1 MNLKNK
7 VVFIVTFL
15 LISFSV
21 GSSVLNYV
29 KSLEETQIQL
39 KERSL
44 PLSIDNIYTEVQ
56 KNLIEPTLVS
66 SMMANDTFLKDW
78 LMHEELE
85 VEKIAKYL
93 ETIKNKYN
101 MFSTFL
107 VSEKSGN
114 YYTAKGLLEKVEEEN
129 PNNAWYFRFKEI
141 QEPYE
146 INLDFNKYM
155 GDSLIMFINYKIF
168 DETYHYLGATGIGI
182 KISYINEML
191 KHFRVKYNFNVY
203 FVNKEGE
210 VVLSEVGVNR
220 VSHLNELKE
229 LSALSSQIL
238 EESSKTLEYTKEGN
252 HYILNTK
259 YIKELNL
266 YLLVEAKIEEFTQEV
281 EKTFILNLMTSLLV
295 TFIII
300 AIILYTVKGYNKKLE
315 HLAAYD
321 SLTKLP
327 NRRTFNLNFEKA
339 LRLYKR
345 DKVPR
350 SIIFFDIDNF
360 KLINDNYGH
369 LLGDTVL
376 KRIATILNV
385 QIRSSDNIS
394 RWGGEE
400 FLILL
405 HDSSLEDSFDVA
417 EKLRAAFENDIELH
431 DLVKGGVTSSFGV
444 TSFQVDDTIEKIVT
458 RADEALYKAKHQGKN
473 CVVKG

>member
-1 MNLKNK
+1 M
-7 VVFIVTFL
+7 
-15 LISFSV
+15 
-21 GSSVLNYV
+21 

-114 YYTAKGLLEKVEEEN
+114 YYTAKGLLEKVKEDN

-191 KHFRVKYNFNVY
+191 KHFRVKYNFNVF

-220 VSHLNELKE
+220 ISHLKE
-229 LSALSSQIL
+229 DQALSALSSDIL
-238 EESSKTLEYTKEGN
+238 EESSKTLEYKKEGN

-259 YIKELNL
+259 YIEELNL
-266 YLLVEAKIEEFTQEV
+266 YLLVEAQIEKFTKEV
-281 EKTFILNLMTSLLV
+281 EKTFILNLMTSLAV

-345 DKVPR
+345 DKISR

-405 HDSSLEDSFDVA
+405 HNSSLDDTFDVA

-431 DLVKGGVTSSFGV
+431 ELVKGGVTSSFGV
-444 TSFQVDDTIEKIVT
+444 TNFQAGDTIEKIVT
-458 RADEALYKAKHQGKN
+458 RADEALYKAKKQGKN

>member
-7 VVFIVTFL
+7 VVFIITFL
-15 LISFSV
+15 LISFSI
-21 GSSVLNYV
+21 GSSFLNYL

-78 LMHEELE
+78 LMHEEVE

-107 VSEKSGN
+107 VSNKSGN
-114 YYTAKGLLEKVEEEN
+114 YYTAKGVLEKVEEDN
-129 PNNAWYFRFKEI
+129 PNNAWYFKFRDI

-168 DETYHYLGATGIGI
+168 DDEFHYLGATGIGI

-191 KHFRVKYNFNVY
+191 KHFRIKYNFNVY
-203 FVNKEGE
+203 FVDKKGE

-220 VSHLNELKE
+220 LSHLKESEELQQ
-229 LSALSSQIL
+229 LSGDIL
-238 EESSKTLEYTKEGN
+238 EESSKTIEYEKGGK

-266 YLLVEAKIEEFTQEV
+266 YLLVEAEIEKFTKEV
-281 EKTFILNLMTSLLV
+281 EKTFYLNLIISLIV
-295 TFIII
+295 TCIII

-315 HLAAYD
+315 QLAAHD

-339 LRLYKR
+339 LRLFSR
-345 DKVPR
+345 DKIAR
-350 SIIFFDIDNF
+350 SIIFLDIDNF
-360 KLINDNYGH
+360 KFINDNYGH
-369 LLGDTVL
+369 IVGDKVL
-376 KRIATILNV
+376 KRIAIILNMQV
-385 QIRSSDNIS
+385 RVSDNIA

-405 HDSSLEDSFDVA
+405 NDSSLEDSYEVA
-417 EKLRAAFENDIELH
+417 QKIRVAFENDIELH
-431 DLVKGGVTSSFGV
+431 DLIKGGVTASFGV
-444 TSFQVDDTIEKIVT
+444 TTFYEDDTIEKIVA
-458 RADEALYKAKHQGKN
+458 RADEALYKAKHSGKN
-473 CVVKG
+473 CVMKG

>member
-1 MNLKNK
+1 M
-7 VVFIVTFL
+7 TFL
-15 LISFSV
+15 LVSFSV

-66 SMMANDTFLKDW
+66 SMMAHDTFLKDW
-78 LMHEELE
+78 LMLEETE
-85 VEKIAKYL
+85 TEKIAKYL
-93 ETIKNKYN
+93 ETIKNKYH

-114 YYTAKGLLEKVEEEN
+114 YYTSKGLLEKVQEDN

-168 DETYHYLGATGIGI
+168 DEKYHYLGATGIGI

-191 KHFRVKYNFNVY
+191 KHFRVKYNFNVF

-220 VSHLNELKE
+220 VSHLNEDKKLRT
-229 LSALSSQIL
+229 LSSKIL
-238 EESSKTLEYTKEGN
+238 EESSKTLEYEKEGN

-259 YIKELNL
+259 YIEELNL
-266 YLLVEAKIEEFTQEV
+266 YLLVEAQIEEFTQEV
-281 EKTFILNLMTSLLV
+281 EKTFILNLFISLAV

-300 AIILYTVKGYNKKLE
+300 VIILYTVKTYNKKLE
-315 HLAAYD
+315 YLAAYD

-345 DKVPR
+345 DNVAR

-369 LLGDTVL
+369 LIGDTVL
-376 KRIATILNV
+376 KRIAAILNMQV
-385 QIRSSDNIS
+385 RSSDNLS

-405 HDSSLEDSFDVA
+405 HDSSLKDSLDVA
-417 EKLRAAFENDIELH
+417 EKLRMAFENDIDLH
-431 DLVKGGVTSSFGV
+431 DLVKGGVSASFGV
-444 TSFQVDDTIEKIVT
+444 TSFQEDDTLERIIT
-458 RADEALYKAKHQGKN
+458 RADEALYKAKNQGKN

>member
-7 VVFIVTFL
+7 VVFIITFL
-15 LISFSV
+15 LISFSI
-21 GSSVLNYV
+21 GSSFLNYL
-29 KSLEETQIQL
+29 KSLEETEIQL

-78 LMHEELE
+78 LMHEEVE
-85 VEKIAKYL
+85 VDKIAKYL

-107 VSEKSGN
+107 VSNKSGN
-114 YYTAKGLLEKVEEEN
+114 YYTAKGILEKVEEGN
-129 PNNAWYFRFKEI
+129 PNNAWYFKFRDI
-141 QEPYE
+141 QESYE

-168 DETYHYLGATGIGI
+168 DDEFHYLGATGIGI

-191 KHFRVKYNFNVY
+191 KHFRVKYNFNVF

-220 VSHLNELKE
+220 LSHLKESKE
-229 LSALSSQIL
+229 LALVSGNIL
-238 EESSKTLEYTKEGN
+238 EETSKTIEYKKDGKT
-252 HYILNTK
+252 YILNTK

-266 YLLVEAKIEEFTQEV
+266 YLLVEAEVEKFTKEV
-281 EKTFILNLMTSLLV
+281 EKTFYLNLIVSLIV
-295 TFIII
+295 TCIII

-315 HLAAYD
+315 QLAAYD

-339 LRLYKR
+339 LRLFVR
-345 DKVPR
+345 DRVSR
-350 SIIFFDIDNF
+350 SVIFLDIDNF
-360 KLINDNYGH
+360 KFINDNYGH
-369 LLGDTVL
+369 IVGDKVL
-376 KRIATILNV
+376 KRIATILNIQV
-385 QIRSSDNIS
+385 RSSDNIS

-405 HDSSLEDSFDVA
+405 NDSSLEDSFDVA
-417 EKLRAAFENDIELH
+417 QKIRMAFENDIELH
-431 DLVKGGVTSSFGV
+431 DLIKGGVTASFGV
-444 TSFQVDDTIEKIVT
+444 TTFYEDDTIEKIVA
-458 RADEALYKAKHQGKN
+458 RADEALYKAKHSGKN
-473 CVVKG
+473 CVKKG